1 MIRASAA
8 FLASLWLFPAGPSGE
23 TEGEVTLS
31 LDLSAHEPR
40 GSRSAPVLVLEF
52 SDYKCHAC
60 EKFSLTVLP
69 ALEQEFVRTGEAAL
83 AFVDFPLIDDP
94 SYTTVA
100 ESAHCAG
107 RQGKYWPMHELIW
120 QNVGALGDEHLVGYA
135 GKLGLDTSAFRACL
149 DSDAMRPRV
158 LKDLAWAGELG
169 LSSRPTFFVGRR
181 HPGRPGAWVG
191 RYVVGSQS
199 HVVFRSL
206 IQRMKRSGASP

>member
-8 FLASLWLFPAGPSGE
+8 ILASLLLGPAGTP
-23 TEGEVTLS
+23 TAPEGEATLTF
-31 LDLSAHEPR
+31 DPSAHDVR
-40 GSRSAPVLVLEF
+40 GDRSARVLVLEF

-100 ESAHCAG
+100 ESVHCAG
-107 RQGKYWPMHELIW
+107 RQGKYWPMHEMIW
-120 QNVGALGDEHLVGYA
+120 QNIGALGEAHLAGYA
-135 GKLGLDTSAFRACL
+135 ARLGLDTAAFRACL
-149 DSDAMRPRV
+149 DSDATRGRV
-158 LKDLAWAGELG
+158 LEGLAWADRLG

-181 HPGRPGAWVG
+181 DPARPGSWVG
-191 RYVVGSQS
+191 RYVVGAQS

-206 IQRMKRSGASP
+206 IQRMKRAAGSP